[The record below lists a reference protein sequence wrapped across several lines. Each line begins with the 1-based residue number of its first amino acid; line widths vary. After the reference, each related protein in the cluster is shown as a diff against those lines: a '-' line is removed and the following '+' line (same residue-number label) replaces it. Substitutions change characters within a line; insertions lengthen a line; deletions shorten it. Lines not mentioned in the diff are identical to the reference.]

1 MQTVTNIIKMTKL
14 LEDTDFRGDKE
25 ISDREI
31 YNGEIFNTLRAFRNP
46 IYLSSLIKEGEGR
59 HIYLWC

>member
-14 LEDTDFRGDKE
+14 LEDTDFRGNKE

-31 YNGEIFNTLRAFRNP
+31 YNGEIFNT
-46 IYLSSLIKEGEGR
+46 
-59 HIYLWC
+59 

>member
-1 MQTVTNIIKMTKL
+1 MQTVTNIIKMAKL
-14 LEDTDFRGDKE
+14 LEDTDFRGNKE